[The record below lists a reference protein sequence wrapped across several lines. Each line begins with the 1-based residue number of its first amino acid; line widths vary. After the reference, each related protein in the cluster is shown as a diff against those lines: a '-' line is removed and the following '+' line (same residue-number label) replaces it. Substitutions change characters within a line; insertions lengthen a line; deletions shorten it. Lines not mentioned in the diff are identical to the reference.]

1 MLSKDVRKRRIT
13 IGLLAVAVVLGLLY
27 WFNPSDTALAPKCI
41 FHSIT
46 GLNCPGCG
54 IQRFLHAFMHG
65 HFLEAIHYNYMLIIL
80 IPYLILFGIEKF
92 LLTGEKQKRWKSV
105 IEGRVMAIAMI
116 ILAPSWFVIRNI
128 LHI

>member
-1 MLSKDVRKRRIT
+1 MLGKEVRKRKII
-13 IGLLAVAVVLGLLY
+13 IGLLAIAIVLGLLY
-27 WFNPSDTALAPKCI
+27 CFNPTETVYAPKCI

-46 GLNCPGCG
+46 GLSCPGCG

-65 HFLEAIHYNYMLIIL
+65 HFMEAIHYNYILIIL

-92 LLTGEKQKRWKSV
+92 LLTGDTKKRWKNV

-116 ILAPSWFVIRNI
+116 IIAPSWFVIRNI

>member
-1 MLSKDVRKRRIT
+1 VKKWKML
-13 IGLLAVAVVLGLLY
+13 IGLLVAAVVLGLLY
-27 WFNPSDTALAPKCI
+27 WFNPSETVYAPKCI

-46 GLNCPGCG
+46 GLSCPGCG
-54 IQRFLHAFMHG
+54 MQRFLHAFMHG
-65 HFLEAIHYNYMLIIL
+65 HFLEAIHYNYILIIL

-92 LLTGEKQKRWKSV
+92 LLTGETKTRWKNV

-116 ILAPSWFVIRNI
+116 IITPSWFVIRNI

>member
-1 MLSKDVRKRRIT
+1 
-13 IGLLAVAVVLGLLY
+13 
-27 WFNPSDTALAPKCI
+27 
-41 FHSIT
+41 
-46 GLNCPGCG
+46 
-54 IQRFLHAFMHG
+54 MHG

-80 IPYLILFGIEKF
+80 IPYLSLFGIEKF